1 MREYMTGITV
11 SQFDWNYYLPS
22 FAPTELYSPILL
34 QHNLLHTLDIESACK
49 LQRFRDRIFDLTKQG
64 IVVNGHGHT
73 RRGVRAI
80 EDQLAIIKQTEGAE
94 ILSMHCQGKAF
105 DCSLA
110 NWGTYTP
117 EWLADQAKVFGFG
130 GVGTYKSAGFV
141 HVDTRLNHDGTQTL
155 WTRA

>member
-110 NWGTYTP
+110 NWELTP
-117 EWLADQAKVFGFG
+117 RMVG
-130 GVGTYKSAGFV
+130 GPSQGVWVWRVGTYKSAGFV
-141 HVDTRLNHDGTQTL
+141 HVDTPVKP
-155 WTRA
+155 